1 MSKDR
6 LVLGGRFK
14 LLRHLGGGGM
24 SEVFLAE
31 QLSLGRKV
39 ALKVLKRDLGSMPAM
54 SERFRREAQ
63 LLSTVDHPSVVRVID
78 FETSPK
84 DGTVLVLELAE
95 GETLELALRLGPFEP
110 GRAIRVFLQLA
121 EGLAAIHDKGIIHRD
136 IKPQNVVIGHS
147 TRGEQARLL
156 DFGIA
161 RLMELEAEETKAKPA
176 AVDGDPEV
184 TGPLPPVDADP
195 FVSHPGQA
203 VGTPAYVAP
212 EQAMAQ
218 PVDPR
223 TDIYSFGVLAFRALA
238 GRLPF
243 EGPSTRDYLEQHVKQ
258 KPPRLDEVEP
268 TLAEWPAL
276 VKLVMQCLEKKPD
289 ARPDDGHAL
298 ARSLKACLP
307 AEAIPLTTQTRLAL
321 NAMATQSLSAVK
333 GTVDTLGERGRAG
346 ARRVRKLAALLDK
359 QTRVSLLITVLLTSL
374 VPAAWAM
381 WPPTP
386 VEQAEQRL
394 EDGDAAGALQLI
406 DETLPDAKG
415 LVPTLLSL
423 KAAALHQ
430 LGRADDERALLRDL
444 PYQVLFPA
452 RRPLLQ
458 ALAEDFSDAE
468 GDGELKEL
476 LGLVPAQDLDP
487 VFERF
492 AKEPLSRRQWGALR
506 WLDLSGRSKGLD
518 LEERY
523 SASLASRSCT
533 VRAKAAVRLGEL
545 GDTDAIGP
553 LRDLSETPKDE
564 GTSGPINCGQDE
576 AAEAIR
582 QLKKLP

>member
-1 MSKDR
+1 MSKER

-39 ALKVLKRDLGSMPAM
+39 ALKVLKRDLGSQPAM
-54 SERFRREAQ
+54 SERFRREAL

-78 FETSPK
+78 FETDPK

-95 GETLELALRLGPFEP
+95 GETLEHALRMGPFEP
-110 GRAIRVFLQLA
+110 RRALRIFLQLA
-121 EGLAAIHDKGIIHRD
+121 EGLAAIHDKGIVHRD
-136 IKPQNVVIGHS
+136 IKPQNVVIGQ
-147 TRGEQARLL
+147 TPRGEQARLL

-161 RLMELEAEETKAKPA
+161 RLMELQATSDEDDT
-176 AVDGDPEV
+176 
-184 TGPLPPVDADP
+184 PPPPNADP

-212 EQAMAQ
+212 EQATAQ
-218 PVDPR
+218 PVDAR
-223 TDIYSFGVLAFRALA
+223 TDVYSFGVLAFRVLA

-243 EGPSTRDYLEQHVKQ
+243 EGPETRDYLEQHVKA
-258 KPPRLDEVEP
+258 KPPHLDAVAP
-268 TLAEWPAL
+268 NLAEWPAL
-276 VKLVMQCLEKKPD
+276 VKLVMQCLEKRPD
-289 ARPDDGHAL
+289 ARPKDGHAL
-298 ARSLKACLP
+298 AAALKAAMP
-307 AEAIPLTTQTRLAL
+307 VDAIPLTTQTRLAL

-333 GTVDTLGERGRAG
+333 GTVDTLGHHGRAG
-346 ARRVRKLAALLDK
+346 ARLVRRLTALMDR
-359 QTRVSLLITVLLTSL
+359 QTRVSLLITVLVTAL

-386 VEQAEQRL
+386 TEEAERRL
-394 EDGDAAGALQLI
+394 EKGDAASALQLI
-406 DETLPDAKG
+406 EEALPAAKG
-415 LVPTLLSL
+415 DVPTLLSL
-423 KAAALHQ
+423 KVAALHQ
-430 LGRADDERALLRDL
+430 LGRAEDERALMRDM

-458 ALAEDFSDAE
+458 AMAEDFADAE
-468 GDGELKEL
+468 GDAELKEL
-476 LGLVPAQDLDP
+476 LTLVPARSLDP

-492 AKEPLSRRQWGALR
+492 ANEPLSKRQWGALR
-506 WLDLSGRSKGLD
+506 FMDLSGRVARLD
-518 LEERY
+518 LVARY
-523 SASLASRSCT
+523 AASLASRSCT
-533 VRAKAAVRLGEL
+533 VRARAALRLGEL
-545 GDTDAIGP
+545 KDKDAVSA

-564 GTSGPINCGQDE
+564 GTAGPINCGQDE

>member
-6 LVLGGRFK
+6 LVLGGRFR

-31 QLSLGRKV
+31 QVSLGRKV
-39 ALKVLKRDLGSMPAM
+39 ALKVLKRDLGSQPAM
-54 SERFRREAQ
+54 SERFRREAL

-78 FETSPK
+78 FATDPK

-95 GETLELALRLGPFEP
+95 GETLEHALRLEPFEP
-110 GRAIRVFLQLA
+110 KRALRVFLQLA
-121 EGLAAIHDKGIIHRD
+121 EGLAAIHDKGIVHRD
-136 IKPQNVVIGHS
+136 IKPQNVVIGQ
-147 TRGEQARLL
+147 TPRGEQARLL

-161 RLMELEAEETKAKPA
+161 RLMELGEEDTRDL
-176 AVDGDPEV
+176 VGRDPED
-184 TGPLPPVDADP
+184 TGPLPPLHADP

-223 TDIYSFGVLAFRALA
+223 TDVYSFGVLAFRALA

-243 EGPSTRDYLEQHVKQ
+243 EGPDTRDYLEQHVKA
-258 KPPRLDEVEP
+258 KPPRLDEVAP
-268 TLAEWPAL
+268 HLADWPAL

-289 ARPDDGHAL
+289 ARPKDGHAL
-298 ARSLKACLP
+298 AAALKACLP

-321 NAMATQSLSAVK
+321 NAVATQSLSAVK
-333 GTVDTLGERGRAG
+333 GTVDTLGQRGLAG
-346 ARRVRKLAALLDK
+346 ARKVRRLAALLDR
-359 QTRVSLLITVLLTSL
+359 QTRVSLLITVLATAM
-374 VPAAWAM
+374 VPTAWAM

-386 VEQAEQRL
+386 TEKAEQLL
-394 EDGDAAGALQLI
+394 EKGDASGALSLI
-406 DETLPDAKG
+406 DGALPDAKG
-415 LVPTLLSL
+415 EVPALLSL

-430 LGRADDERALLRDL
+430 LGRAEDERALIRES

-458 ALAEDFSDAE
+458 AMAEDFADAE
-468 GDGELKEL
+468 GDAELKEHL
-476 LGLVPAQDLDP
+476 ALVPARALDP
-487 VFERF
+487 VFVAF
-492 AKEPLSRRQWGALR
+492 AREPLSKRQWGALR
-506 WLDLSGRSKGLD
+506 WLDLSKRTGELD
-518 LEERY
+518 LVARY
-523 SASLASRSCT
+523 GASLGSRSCT

-545 GDTDAIGP
+545 GDRDAISA

-564 GTSGPINCGQDE
+564 GASGPINCGQDE

-582 QLKKLP
+582 QLKKGP

>member
-39 ALKVLKRDLGSMPAM
+39 ALKVLKRDLGSQPEM

-78 FETSPK
+78 FETNPK
-84 DGTVLVLELAE
+84 DGTVLVLEYAE
-95 GETLELALRLGPFEP
+95 GETLEQALRMGPFEP
-110 GRAIRVFLQLA
+110 NRALRVFLQLA
-121 EGLAAIHDKGIIHRD
+121 EGLAAIHDRGIIHRD

-161 RLMELEAEETKAKPA
+161 RLMELDVEAKDDAARLDAET
-176 AVDGDPEV
+176 
-184 TGPLPPVDADP
+184 TGPLPPSNRDP

-212 EQAMAQ
+212 EQAMAR
-218 PVDPR
+218 PMDFR
-223 TDIYSFGVLAFRALA
+223 TDVYSFGVLAFRVLT

-243 EGPSTRDYLEQHVKQ
+243 EGPSTRDYLEQHVKA

-268 TLAEWPAL
+268 KLAAWPAL

-289 ARPDDGHAL
+289 ARPADGHAL
-298 ARSLKACLP
+298 ARALKACLP
-307 AEAIPLTTQTRLAL
+307 VEAIPLTTQTRLAL
-321 NAMATQSLSAVK
+321 NAVATQSLSAVK
-333 GTVDTLGERGRAG
+333 GTVETLGERGRAG
-346 ARRVRKLAALLDK
+346 ARRVRRLAALLDRQAK
-359 QTRVSLLITVLLTSL
+359 VSLAITAALTAL
-374 VPAAWAM
+374 VPTAWAL
-381 WPPTP
+381 WPLSP
-386 VEQAEQRL
+386 AEEAERRL
-394 EDGDAAGALQLI
+394 LRGDAAGALQLI
-406 DETLPDAKG
+406 DASLPEAKG
-415 LVPTLLSL
+415 DVPALLSL

-430 LGRADDERALLRDL
+430 LGRADDERALLRNL

-452 RRPLLQ
+452 RKPLLQ
-458 ALAEDFSDAE
+458 ALAEDYADAE
-468 GDGELKEL
+468 GDPELQEFL
-476 LGLVPAQDLDP
+476 ELVPARELDP
-487 VFERF
+487 VFTAF

-506 WLDLSGRSKGLD
+506 WMDRVRRNNRLDFV
-518 LEERY
+518 ERY
-523 SASLASRSCT
+523 SASLNSHSCT
-533 VRAKAAVRLGEL
+533 VKAKAAVRLGQL
-545 GDTDAIGP
+545 GDADAIVA

-564 GTSGPINCGQDE
+564 GPSGPINCGQDE

>member
-1 MSKDR
+1 MSQDR

-39 ALKVLKRDLGSMPAM
+39 ALKVLKRDLGSQPAM

-95 GETLELALRLGPFEP
+95 GETLELALRMGPFEP
-110 GRAIRVFLQLA
+110 SRAIRVFLQLA

-161 RLMELEAEETKAKPA
+161 RLMELDVEDKQD
-176 AVDGDPEV
+176 AVDTDPET
-184 TGPLPPVDADP
+184 TGPLPQVGADP

-223 TDIYSFGVLAFRALA
+223 TDVYSFGVLAFRVLA

-243 EGPSTRDYLEQHVKQ
+243 EGPSTRDYLEQHVKV

-268 TLAEWPAL
+268 KLAEWPAL

-298 ARSLKACLP
+298 ARALKACMP
-307 AEAIPLTTQTRLAL
+307 AEAIPLTTQTRMAL

-333 GTVDTLGERGRAG
+333 GTVGTLGQHGQTA
-346 ARRVRKLAALLDK
+346 ARRVRRLAALLDR
-359 QTRVSLLITVLLTSL
+359 QARVSLLITLALTAL
-374 VPAAWAM
+374 VPGAWAM
-381 WPPTP
+381 WPPSTT
-386 VEQAEQRL
+386 EQAERRL
-394 EDGDAAGALQLI
+394 EAGDAAGALQLI
-406 DETLPDAKG
+406 DESLPDAKG
-415 LVPTLLSL
+415 DVPVLLSL

-430 LGRADDERALLRDL
+430 LGRADDERALMRDM

-468 GDGELKEL
+468 GDAELQEL
-476 LGLVPAQDLDP
+476 LALVPARELDP
-487 VFERF
+487 VFTAF

-506 WLDLSGRSKGLD
+506 WLDQAGRAKGLD
-518 LEERY
+518 FVERY
-523 SASLASRSCT
+523 SASLSSRSCT
-533 VRAKAAVRLGEL
+533 VKAKAAVRLGQL
-545 GDTDAIGP
+545 GDKDAISA